1 MVFVSAELSRGRGE
15 RRSPAPRVAL
25 ASASAARSLVPCAC
39 SSADRAGLFDLLGLR
54 PLADDELVLHG
65 VTQSR
70 RKPPRR
76 RCRPTSSLGRSDRPL
91 ALLLSSLF
99 ACSETLLSRFLVASQ
114 PVRDLLLCARHLF
127 VAARTVWHRRQ
138 SSRGERDRVGCSSQF
153 SLTGH
158 LNRGIDGVFELVRH
172 RGSSRDSRRSKARAE
187 RARDGA
193 RSIWLSG
200 ASGRCHR
207 AIRSVLRTAARY
219 ECVPLTFDA
228 GVVSLQLMKG
238 LAMGRTIKH
247 MNPPAAVP
255 HVTGADAQSEFSV
268 TLGTSFHRY
277 TRHWRFCFLVAFP
290 VV

>member
-158 LNRGIDGVFELVRH
+158 LNRGIDGVFELVRVVG
-172 RGSSRDSRRSKARAE
+172 RGLISIAE
-187 RARDGA
+187 VHAIVAGA
-193 RSIWLSG
+193 KL
-200 ASGRCHR
+200 
-207 AIRSVLRTAARY
+207 
-219 ECVPLTFDA
+219 
-228 GVVSLQLMKG
+228 
-238 LAMGRTIKH
+238 
-247 MNPPAAVP
+247 
-255 HVTGADAQSEFSV
+255 AQSEPEMARDRFGFLERHEYFREMPQGYSV
-268 TLGTSFHRY
+268 SSADR
-277 TRHWRFCFLVAFP
+277 CEV
-290 VV
+290 